1 MEFRKI
7 QVSSKNV
14 SLLQLL
20 SWANSFPFA
29 CFLDGNGY
37 SRYPH
42 GPFPFVLAVGSSKA
56 EVKSDSIFD
65 ALNRKSADWWFGYLG
80 YDLKNEIAGLGSQP
94 PDRWN
99 FPASSFF
106 KADVLVEWKEDYL
119 NLSAAEPESVWEQ
132 IEAQSIQAFPT
143 RQTIEI
149 RDFQSKEN
157 YCRVVEQIQEGI
169 RQGDVYEVNYCRFFE
184 CGDSVNGLEAF
195 LGLRKISPSP
205 FSGWYKTPE
214 LEIASASPERFL
226 KKSGCHLISQPIKGT
241 APRRHDPIADQA
253 EIQALLHSEKERAE
267 NLMIVD
273 LVRNDLARVSVP
285 GSTQVS
291 ELFGI
296 YSFPQVHQMTSTIES
311 VLRPGTELSAVFH
324 STFPMGSMTGA
335 PKLEVMKWIDRLET
349 QQRGAFSGALGCI
362 SPENDFDFNVLIRS
376 LFINHRLNITG
387 FAVGSA
393 ITIDSVAEQE
403 WDECENKA
411 AAIRKWLQNP
421 YT

>member
-1 MEFRKI
+1 MDFRKI
-7 QVSSKNV
+7 QISTNQV

-20 SWANSFPFA
+20 NWANSFPFA

-37 SRYPH
+37 NQYPH
-42 GPFPFVLAVGSSKA
+42 GPFPSILAVGNSEA
-56 EVKSDSIFD
+56 GVKSDSIFE
-65 ALNRKSADWWFGYLG
+65 ALNAKSTDWWFGYMG
-80 YDLKNEIAGLGSQP
+80 YDLKNEIVGMDSKP

-99 FPASSFF
+99 FPSSSFF
-106 KADVLVEWKEDYL
+106 KAEVLVEWSEDFTT
-119 NLSAAEPESVWEQ
+119 LSAANPESVWEQ
-132 IEAQSIQAFPT
+132 IKAQSIRDFPI
-143 RQTIEI
+143 RKAVEI
-149 RDFQSKEN
+149 REFQSREN
-157 YCRVVEQIQEGI
+157 YCQVVEQIQEGI
-169 RQGDVYEVNYCRFFE
+169 RQGNVYEVNYCRFFE
-184 CGDSVNGLEAF
+184 CNEALDGLEAF
-195 LGLRKISPSP
+195 LGLREISPSP

-226 KKSGCHLISQPIKGT
+226 KKSGCHLVSQPIKGT
-241 APRRHDPIADQA
+241 APRRHDPVADEA

-311 VLRPGTELSAVFH
+311 DIRPGTELSAVLH

-335 PKLEVMKWIDRLET
+335 PKLEVMNWIDRLET
-349 QQRGAFSGALGCI
+349 QQRGAFSGALGFI
-362 SPENDFDFNVLIRS
+362 NPENDFDFNVLIRS
-376 LFINHRLNITG
+376 LFINHRLKITG

-393 ITIDSVAEQE
+393 ITIDSVPEQE

-411 AAIRKWLQNP
+411 AAIRSWLKGG
-421 YT
+421 